1 MHLVSCVAVPQMWLQ
16 RASTVHGK
24 KQTGVSLCSQFEH
37 GELSNASDLSAVHQ
51 PIRGQLFRKVT
62 QPVCCCRGFMT
73 DSGGQELG
81 IGVGDGWYAWA
92 RAANVAGFGSEKTSA
107 FVEV

>member
-1 MHLVSCVAVPQMWLQ
+1 
-16 RASTVHGK
+16 
-24 KQTGVSLCSQFEH
+24 
-37 GELSNASDLSAVHQ
+37 
-51 PIRGQLFRKVT
+51 
-62 QPVCCCRGFMT
+62 MT